1 MAMEPKQPANEN
13 ADPFQRA
20 DTGLA
25 ELYRLRRELLAAD
38 TSHRPLS
45 WWRDRRKFLTEF
57 EEIER
62 LYSAIPEPRGGP
74 HRPRPLSRSGAGCGG
89 R

>member
-25 ELYRLRRELLAAD
+25 ELYRLRRELLATD
-38 TSHRPLS
+38 MGHRPLS
-45 WWRDRRKFLTEF
+45 WWRDRRKFLAEF
-57 EEIER
+57 KEIER
-62 LYSAIPEPRGGP
+62 LYLR
-74 HRPRPLSRSGAGCGG
+74 HL
-89 R
+89 